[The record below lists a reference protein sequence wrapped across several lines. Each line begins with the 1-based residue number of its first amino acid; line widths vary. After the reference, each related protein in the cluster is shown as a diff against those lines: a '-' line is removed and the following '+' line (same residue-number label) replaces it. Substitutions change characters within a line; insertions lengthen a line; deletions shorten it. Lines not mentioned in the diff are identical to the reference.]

1 MRQEIASLAQAKFDN
16 ITKQF
21 EEMAL
26 AIDHAATRIGHIQSK
41 MDAEGYFE
49 SSALVKQLKSGTEEK
64 LSQLKEEAN
73 QLAASID
80 EAVTNGDI
88 EYGSEQ
94 WWNMWDALQNVNNQ
108 IVEAT
113 SSIAS
118 FNDQLRQMEWDRFD
132 YIQDSIERL
141 RTENDFLVDT
151 LETENQLFEKVQ
163 LMNTD
168 IMVSNGNWTDA
179 ATAIQGLRVNNLQ
192 ILKKQNEEVAD
203 EIKKINE
210 DLANDPNSKKLLERR
225 NDLIDQQQD
234 IIKGI
239 TQEKQSIKS
248 LIQEG
253 YETFLDYLQKSID
266 KRKEALNAEKSLYD
280 YERNVADQ
288 TKAIA
293 DYRKQLAALG
303 GDDSEENRARMQ
315 QLRDDLTKA
324 EKDLQDTEYE
334 RWLSDQEEM
343 MDSMYESFENLINE
357 RLDDLDGLIE
367 SAIQQTADSAGTI
380 SQTIQEQADEF
391 IYDLDNTSF
400 GVNFDARISDAVT
413 AVNAVENAINT
424 MINAA
429 NVNAQN
435 ELAQLQALAQTI
447 VTQAQVQAQQAAQV
461 NVNTSNNGG
470 DSGSGGSGS
479 GGSGNEN
486 SIPRGS
492 KANKTGVTLN
502 KGVNTSQQNSAKI
515 AELNKKIEMYYA
527 AYDNAM
533 KEYNKLTPNS
543 YNYADRMSALQTAG
557 YYQQLIDQ
565 AQDELRE
572 LNKSKFAQGGTIG
585 KAVKSTGEDGII
597 LARTGE
603 EVLSLERIK
612 QIQGIFKMMQPLA
625 ALGTNKTISNIGG
638 TTTVNGMNVSF
649 ELPNVTSYE
658 DFVRQAK
665 NDPSFEKLVQNMTI
679 GTALGKSKLSKYS

>member
-1 MRQEIASLAQAKFDN
+1 
-16 ITKQF
+16 
-21 EEMAL
+21 MAL
-26 AIDHAATRIGHIQSK
+26 AIDHAATRIEHIQSK
-41 MDAEGYFE
+41 IGSEGYFE
-49 SSALVKQLKSGTEEK
+49 SSTLIEQLLFGDKEK
-64 LSQLKEEAN
+64 LSQLEDEAR

-80 EAVTNGDI
+80 EAVANGDI

-94 WWNMWDALQNVNNQ
+94 WWGMYDSLQNVNDQ
-108 IVEAT
+108 IVEMKSNMADL
-113 SSIAS
+113 
-118 FNDQLRQMEWDRFD
+118 NDQLRQMEWDRFD
-132 YIQDSIERL
+132 YVQDSIERL

-192 ILKKQNEEVAD
+192 ILQKQNEEVAD

-210 DLANDPNSKKLLERR
+210 DLANDPNNKKLLERR
-225 NDLIDQQQD
+225 NALIDQQQD

-380 SQTIQEQADEF
+380 AQTIQEQADEF

-424 MINAA
+424 MISAA

-461 NVNTSNNGG
+461 NVNTNNNGG
-470 DSGSGGSGS
+470 SSGSEGSNS
-479 GGSGNEN
+479 NKSGNVDSTSGN
-486 SIPRGS
+486 S
-492 KANKTGVTLN
+492 KASKTNV
-502 KGVNTSQQNSAKI
+502 
-515 AELNKKIEMYYA
+515 
-527 AYDNAM
+527 
-533 KEYNKLTPNS
+533 KLIKS
-543 YNYADRMSALQTAG
+543 ADRTTSTREAEIKALQEELD
-557 YYQQLIDQ
+557 YWNQLYNNMLYEANRYSPTSPYRSEYLGRASEAKKQIDLL
-565 AQDELRE
+565 QDKINELDKE
-572 LNKSKFAQGGTIG
+572 GAKFANGGTIG
-585 KAVKSTGEDGII
+585 KAIKATGEDGII

-612 QIQGIFKMMQPLA
+612 QMQGIFKMMQPLA

>member
-1 MRQEIASLAQAKFDN
+1 
-16 ITKQF
+16 
-21 EEMAL
+21 MAL
-26 AIDHAATRIGHIQSK
+26 SIDHAATRIGHLQSK
-41 MDAEGYFE
+41 LDAEGYFE
-49 SSALVKQLKSGTEEK
+49 SSTFIENLLFGDKEK
-64 LSQLKEEAN
+64 LGQLEDEAR

-80 EAVTNGDI
+80 EAVANGDI

-94 WWNMWDALQNVNNQ
+94 WWGMYDSLQNVNDQ
-108 IVEAT
+108 IVEMKSNMADL
-113 SSIAS
+113 
-118 FNDQLRQMEWDRFD
+118 NDQLRQMEWDSFD

-168 IMVSNGNWTDA
+168 IMVSNGNWTEA

-192 ILKKQNEEVAD
+192 ILQKQNEEVAD
-203 EIKKINE
+203 EIKKINK
-210 DLANDPNSKKLLERR
+210 DLANDPNNKKLLERR
-225 NDLIDQQQD
+225 NALIDQQQD

-380 SQTIQEQADEF
+380 AQTIQEQADEF

-424 MINAA
+424 MISAA

-461 NVNTSNNGG
+461 NVNTNNNG
-470 DSGSGGSGS
+470 GGSGS
-479 GGSGNEN
+479 EGSSSITNSGGVISSGQMGGTDKEKANIAKIQQLEEQISKENDKKKNAQSEYDRWLTARSNTMNVLNNLPNSAPQSAKDGLNAQIKDAESKMSIYQDRIN
-486 SIPRGS
+486 SIDALIS
-492 KANKTGVTLN
+492 
-502 KGVNTSQQNSAKI
+502 
-515 AELNKKIEMYYA
+515 MY
-527 AYDNAM
+527 
-533 KEYNKLTPNS
+533 ETQINKLKAAS
-543 YNYADRMSALQTAG
+543 YA
-557 YYQQLIDQ
+557 
-565 AQDELRE
+565 
-572 LNKSKFAQGGTIG
+572 KGGTIG
-585 KAVKSTGEDGII
+585 SAIKGTGEDGII